1 MAARIDPPSA
11 AAPPSALERLLDRDR
26 WLIAASLAALVL
38 LAWAYLVVMAAQMA
52 RGDMRLVGL
61 GDMSGMRGMLMASAR
76 WTGATFALM
85 TLMWWIMMIGMMV
98 PSAAPMVLLFGGVQ
112 RRQLQ
117 DEGPALR
124 VASFVAGYLA
134 VWAVFSVLTAST
146 QWAFSSAGLLSSLD
160 LRATRRFGA
169 VLVAVAGAYQL
180 TPLKNLCLRH
190 CRAPADF
197 LSAHWRAGSLGALR
211 MGFVHG
217 AFCVGCCW
225 LLMGLLFFAGV
236 MNLLWVA
243 ALGMLVLLEKLVP
256 RGEWLARASGVLL
269 IVLAAY
275 LLATSATVR

>member
-26 WLIAASLAALVL
+26 WLIAASLATLVL

-124 VASFVAGYLA
+124 VVSFVAGYLA
-134 VWAVFSVLTAST
+134 VWAVFSVLTASA
-146 QWAFSSAGLLSSLD
+146 QWAFSSAGLLSSMD

-190 CRAPADF
+190 CRVPADF

-269 IVLAAY
+269 IVFAAY
-275 LLATSATVR
+275 LLATSATAR

>member
-124 VASFVAGYLA
+124 VTSFVAGYLA

-275 LLATSATVR
+275 LLATSATAR